1 MRTAVLDDGTEVFC
15 LQKPEALVLDE
26 HVNGYLQH
34 GITLSNDDVIFDV
47 GANIGV
53 FAVRALQRHSS
64 IRVYAFEPIPEI
76 HAVLAKNGARYGAE
90 RFHCYRCGL
99 SNAPSTM
106 TFEYYPRAPAMSTAY
121 PEAWQRDSKSLENA
135 VRGNVRNARRRF
147 WYAYLVPD
155 FAAKFV
161 MNFLRGAAKRV
172 TSPLRTV
179 SEMIEE
185 TGVAKIDLLKIDC
198 EGAELL
204 VLEGISDA
212 HWPRIK
218 QIVVEVH
225 DENGRLEKLT
235 SMLRERGFTRQTV
248 VHEEGFEHTALRNV
262 FALREGT
269 RT

>member
-15 LQKPEALVLDE
+15 LNKPEALVLDE

-34 GITLSNDDVIFDV
+34 GITIANDDVIFDV

-53 FAVRALQRHSS
+53 FAVRAMQRHPSV
-64 IRVYAFEPIPEI
+64 RVYAFEPIPDI
-76 HAVLAKNGARYGAE
+76 YAVLAKNGQRYGAE
-90 RFHCYRCGL
+90 RFFSFRCGL
-99 SNAPSTM
+99 SNAASTM
-106 TFEYYPRAPAMSTAY
+106 TFDYYPRAPAMSTAF
-121 PEAWQRDSKSLENA
+121 PEAWERDAKSLENA

-161 MNFLRGAAKRV
+161 MNFLRSGAKRV

-179 SEMIEE
+179 SEIIQE
-185 TGVAKIDLLKIDC
+185 TGVSKIDLLKIDC

-212 HWPRIK
+212 HWSSIR

-235 SMLRERGFTRQTV
+235 ALLRSRGFTKLTV

-269 RT
+269 